1 VRSWTRRF
9 AVDVPEDVER
19 LRVEVPFA
27 LDGSSFRCDGAEV
40 PLQAGTR
47 WSLAD
52 VPVAG
57 GTRVDLHLAPPA
69 IEIVRRRRPQATGY
83 FRRGV
88 AESRDRLAPLL
99 RKLHADRIL
108 RRIELRY
115 DAFMRRRVH
124 RQLAL
129 RRGSRSA
136 D

>member
-1 VRSWTRRF
+1 VRTWTRRF

-19 LRVEVPFA
+19 LRVELPFPC
-27 LDGSSFRCDGAEV
+27 DGSTFRRDGAEV

-52 VPVAG
+52 LPVVG
-57 GTRVDLHLAPPA
+57 GTRVDLRLASPA
-69 IEIVRRRRPQATGY
+69 IEVVRGRRPQATGY

-88 AESRDRLAPLL
+88 AESRDRLAPLV

-115 DAFMRRRVH
+115 DAFMRRRVN

-136 D
+136 N